1 MGFKWFDGL
10 KFIHYISYEVFVI
23 NLWLEDT
30 EMSFPIMNNDKYGVP
45 ILLFRKQSLEV
56 IMN

>member
-30 EMSFPIMNNDKYGVP
+30 EMSFPMNNDKYGVP